1 MKFTVAGGKIE
12 REDEEFFINYVEK
25 YKKEFYIMYGQTEAT
40 ARISYRPWEKV
51 KEKKES
57 IGIPIPGGKMWIE
70 DEEEKLITKPY
81 VNGEIVYS
89 GNNVFMGYAYDLMDL
104 ELDSIAIMKF
114 ISGIE
119 EEFSL
124 NIMECEDFLDLIDNY
139 EKLLKW
145 LYDKCGDG
153 VL

>member
-1 MKFTVAGGKIE
+1 M
-12 REDEEFFINYVEK
+12 EEI
-25 YKKEFYIMYGQTEAT
+25 
-40 ARISYRPWEKV
+40 EKV
-51 KEKKES
+51 VKKILFEVIEKEEIRIKF
-57 IGIPIPGGKMWIE
+57 
-70 DEEEKLITKPY
+70 EKNRNIKL
-81 VNGEIVYS
+81 VE
-89 GNNVFMGYAYDLMDL
+89 DL